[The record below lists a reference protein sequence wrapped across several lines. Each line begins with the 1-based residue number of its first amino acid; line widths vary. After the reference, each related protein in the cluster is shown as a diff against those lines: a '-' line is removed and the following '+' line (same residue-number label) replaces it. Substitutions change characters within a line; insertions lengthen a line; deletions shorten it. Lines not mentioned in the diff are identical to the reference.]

1 MSPNSSL
8 ASSFSEM
15 TFPLQRVQDLFIKLL
30 QFAGED
36 DDLFIS
42 TGKKRQRQMK
52 SELKG
57 TEYIGVSRN
66 QRKFQTLIMLGGK
79 KRYIGTYETVEEA
92 ARAFDKYSLIYRG
105 LKVEQK

>member
-1 MSPNSSL
+1 
-8 ASSFSEM
+8 
-15 TFPLQRVQDLFIKLL
+15 
-30 QFAGED
+30 
-36 DDLFIS
+36 
-42 TGKKRQRQMK
+42 MK

-92 ARAFDKYSLIYRG
+92 ARAFDKYCLIYRG
-105 LKVEQK
+105 LKVEQKELCNDHVCRQGQIMTTREES